1 MCVLQDFRM
10 NHLPNKLWV
19 KMFEERYV
27 KGRLLFNVF
36 VTGESIICKSIS
48 KAFQKLQD
56 GLFSRSV
63 MVTDFWYDPWGF

>member
-1 MCVLQDFRM
+1 
-10 NHLPNKLWV
+10 
-19 KMFEERYV
+19 MFEERYV